1 MQALGTAF
9 ASDYDG
15 TLCQS
20 NWETGEESFE
30 PAVLDSVRRYQEAG
44 GLFGVCTGRPLFSVV
59 EGLRGIVEPDF
70 YIVTTGAQ
78 VVDRNR
84 KVLYEQTIDRAVAK
98 EIYGLYASEEMS
110 LLAVTDTGF
119 YSIGREFAP
128 QITAVDSLDEV
139 DGKLLG
145 VSLESHANEPL
156 AHRTCE
162 DLNKRFGNAVE
173 GFQNLGS
180 VDVVGKGC
188 SKGSGVEVVRNALG
202 LSCVVGIGDSYNDL
216 PLLEAADVAYTFHT
230 SPQIVRDAATHV
242 VDDLAQAIDHF
253 MRQVQITP
261 R

>member
-30 PAVLDSVRRYQEAG
+30 PATLDAVRHYQEAG

-78 VVDRNR
+78 VVDRGQR
-84 KVLYEQTIDRAVAK
+84 VLFEQTIDRAVAQK
-98 EIYGLYASEEMS
+98 IYELYASEEMS

-119 YSIGREFAP
+119 YSIGRVFAP
-128 QITAVDSLDEV
+128 QIPAVGSLDEV

-145 VSLESHANEPL
+145 VSLESHANELL
-156 AHRTCE
+156 AHRTCI
-162 DLNKRFGNAVE
+162 DLNRRFGNVVE

-188 SKGSGVEVVRNALG
+188 SKGSGVEIIRNAFG
-202 LSCVVGIGDSYNDL
+202 LSCVIGIGDSYNDL
-216 PLLEAADVAYTFHT
+216 PLLGAADVAYTFHA
-230 SPQIVRDAATHV
+230 SPQVVRDAATHV
-242 VDDLAQAIDHF
+242 VDNLAQAIDHF
-253 MRQVQITP
+253 MTQTL
-261 R
+261 